1 MIKLIDKYILKK
13 FFSTFFFVT
22 LIILA
27 VINVIDFGEKTDDFI
42 NKKIPLELI
51 LIDYYINF
59 TLHINNML
67 SPILV
72 FIAVVFITSRM
83 AARTEIVAIL
93 ASGVSFIRLLMPY
106 VAGAV
111 ILAIAT
117 FFLNAWVIP
126 KANKIRVAFESK
138 YIRGQY
144 YFDQRDI
151 HIKVAPETFIYMQ
164 SYNNISKVGYLFT
177 IEKLRGN
184 KLEAKLVAD
193 RIAYDTTKNT
203 WKIDYYKLHTF
214 DGEQERIES
223 GNALDTALNLSPNDF
238 ESTHELQTAL
248 TLPELKAYINKQLSR
263 GNTNV
268 GIFAV
273 EMYEKYTYPFAIII
287 LTIMGVI
294 VSARK
299 SRQGTG
305 WQIALGF
312 FLAFVFITL
321 VRMCKSMGQAGSL
334 EPLTAALIPPLLFA
348 GIAVL
353 LYKTV
358 PR

>member
-1 MIKLIDKYILKK
+1 MKLIDAYILKK
-13 FFSTFFFVT
+13 FFSTFFFVS

-27 VINVIDFGEKTDDFI
+27 VICVIDYGEKADDFI
-42 NKKIPLELI
+42 SKEIPFSLI
-51 LIDYYINF
+51 VVDYYLNF
-59 TLHINNML
+59 ILHFNNML
-67 SPILV
+67 NPILV
-72 FIAVVFITSRM
+72 FIAVVFITSRL

-93 ASGVSFIRLLMPY
+93 ASGVSFNRLLVPY
-106 VAGAV
+106 IWGAIV
-111 ILAIAT
+111 LAMIN
-117 FFLNAWVIP
+117 FMLNSWVIP
-126 KANKIRVAFESK
+126 RANKIRVAFESK
-138 YIRGQY
+138 FIRGQY
-144 YFDQRDI
+144 YYDARDI
-151 HIKVAPETFIYMQ
+151 HFKVAPETFIYMQ

-184 KLEAKLVAD
+184 KLEAKLISD
-193 RIAYDTTKNT
+193 RIAYDTAKNI
-203 WKIDYYKLHTF
+203 WHLDYYKLHKF
-214 DGEQERIES
+214 EGDRESMEQ
-223 GNALDTALNLSPNDF
+223 GNALDTALNISPSDF

-248 TLPELKAYINKQLSR
+248 TLPELRTYINKQLSR

-268 GIFAV
+268 GIFEV
-273 EMYEKYTYPFAIII
+273 EMYEKFTYPLAIII

-312 FLAFVFITL
+312 LLAFVFITL
-321 VRMCKSMGQAGSL
+321 ARMCKSMGQAASL
-334 EPLTAALIPPLLFA
+334 DPLTAALFPPLLFA
-348 GIAVL
+348 GIAIV

>member
-1 MIKLIDKYILKK
+1 MKLIDSYILKK
-13 FFSTFFFVT
+13 FFSTFFFVS

-27 VINVIDFGEKTDDFI
+27 VICVIDYGEKADDFI
-42 NKKIPLELI
+42 SKKIPFDLI
-51 LIDYYINF
+51 VMNYYFNF
-59 TLHINNML
+59 ILHFNNML
-67 SPILV
+67 NPILV
-72 FIAVVFITSRM
+72 FIAVVFITSRL

-93 ASGVSFIRLLMPY
+93 SSGVSFARLLLPY
-106 VAGAV
+106 VIGAV
-111 ILAIAT
+111 ILALAN
-117 FFLNAWVIP
+117 FLLNSYVIP
-126 KANKIRVAFESK
+126 RANKVRVAFESQF
-138 YIRGQY
+138 IRGQFY
-144 YFDQRDI
+144 YDARDI
-151 HIKVAPETFIYMQ
+151 HFKVAPETFIYMQ

-184 KLEAKLVAD
+184 RLEAKLIAD
-193 RIAYDTTKNT
+193 RIVYDTTKNK
-203 WKIDYYKLHTF
+203 WHLDYYKLHKFEGDRETM
-214 DGEQERIES
+214 EQ
-223 GNALDTALNLSPNDF
+223 GNALDTAINIAPSDF

-248 TLPELKAYINKQLSR
+248 TLPELRAYINKQLSR

-268 GIFAV
+268 GLFEV
-273 EMYEKYTYPFAIII
+273 EMYEKFTYPLAIII

-312 FLAFVFITL
+312 LLAFVFITL
-321 VRMCKSMGQAGSL
+321 ARMCKSMGQAASL
-334 EPLTAALIPPLLFA
+334 DPLTAALFPPLLFA
-348 GIAVL
+348 GIAVI